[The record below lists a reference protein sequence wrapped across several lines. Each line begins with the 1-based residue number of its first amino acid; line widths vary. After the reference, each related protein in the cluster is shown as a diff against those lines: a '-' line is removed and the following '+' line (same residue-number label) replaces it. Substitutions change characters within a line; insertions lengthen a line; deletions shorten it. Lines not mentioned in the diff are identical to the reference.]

1 MTGSREYRAAH
12 AWKFRLLLTALVAM
26 LTIQPVVGRHD
37 VSRLS
42 YTTLWTIVLVATLFA
57 ISEVR
62 WQRRIGLCLGLPFLA
77 GMWGRHL
84 VAGTARETFELPVF
98 GLAAVFVVLVAVT
111 VMRHLVT
118 HDVTADNVAGAVC
131 AYLFIGLGIGM
142 VFTMIE
148 SLEPHSFVASAGELA
163 DEIAAPARRPSALTY
178 FSFVTLTTAGY
189 GDIVPATPLTRILA
203 ALEAV
208 LGQFYLAVLVAGL
221 VGIRI
226 SRRSDGGAGNN

>member
-1 MTGSREYRAAH
+1 MSWH
-12 AWKFRLLLTALVAM
+12 QAWKFRLLLAALVAL
-26 LTIQPVVGRHD
+26 LTIQPVVGHHGL
-37 VSRLS
+37 SRLS
-42 YTTLWTIVLVATLFA
+42 YTTLWTIVLIATLFA

-62 WQRRIGLCLGLPFLA
+62 WQRRGGLCLGLPFLA

-84 VAGTARETFELPVF
+84 LSGAARETFELPVF

-118 HDVTADNVAGAVC
+118 HEVTADNVAGAMC

-142 VFTMIE
+142 AFTIIE
-148 SLEPHSFVASAGELA
+148 SLEAHSFIASSGDLPAELA
-163 DEIAAPARRPSALTY
+163 DPASRPLALTY

-189 GDIVPATPLTRILA
+189 GDIVPATPLTRILS

-221 VGIRI
+221 VGIRV
-226 SRRSDGGAGNN
+226 SRRSDTK